1 MKEVKVFA
9 PASVANLAVGYDIL
23 GLALDSPGDE
33 VVVRE
38 GSVPGITIS
47 KITGD
52 KGLLPTDPIKN
63 TASFAALQLLKHLG
77 KEDLPIE
84 MEIHKKMA
92 MGTGLGS
99 SAASSVAGV
108 YAVNAYLGHPL
119 TKAQILKFSV
129 EGEQKADGA
138 YHADNVAPSLLGGII
153 LIRSNT
159 DLDIIQLP
167 IPKGL
172 YIAMIYPHIEILT
185 SESRSI
191 LSDKVGLDDFIGQT
205 GNIAAFVASLYNADL
220 DLMSRSLNDLVIEPQ
235 RAKLIP
241 EFYALKEIALFNQ
254 AIGFSIS
261 GAGPS
266 MFALCKDEA
275 IANTIVAKSKQ
286 HLNNTGIDA
295 DCFVS
300 KINTEGAVQ
309 LY

>member
-23 GLALDSPGDE
+23 GLALESPGDE
-33 VVVRE
+33 VIVRE
-38 GSVPGITIS
+38 GSVPGLTIS

-52 KGLLPTDPIKN
+52 KGLLPTNPIKN
-63 TASFAALQLLKHLG
+63 TASYAAMQLLKYLG
-77 KEDLPIE
+77 KADLPIE

-108 YAVNAYLGHPL
+108 YGVNAYLGHPL
-119 TKAQILKFSV
+119 SKAELLKFSV
-129 EGEQKADGA
+129 EGEQQADGA
-138 YHADNVAPSLLGGII
+138 YHADNVAPSLLGGIV
-153 LIRSNT
+153 LIRSNET
-159 DLDIIQLP
+159 LDVIQLP
-167 IPKGL
+167 IPDGL
-172 YIAMIYPHIEILT
+172 SLAMIYPHIEILT
-185 SESRSI
+185 SESRAI
-191 LSDKVGLDDFIGQT
+191 LSDQVELNDFIGQT
-205 GNIAAFVASLYNADL
+205 GNIAAFIASLYTTDL
-220 DLMSRSLNDLVIEPQ
+220 ELMGRSLDDLVIEPQ

-266 MFALCKDEA
+266 MFAICKGDLA
-275 IANTIVAKSKQ
+275 ANTITEKAKN
-286 HLNNTGIDA
+286 HLNSKGIDA

-300 KINTEGAVQ
+300 KINTEGAIQ